1 MFVVTIED
9 AIAIHRAHQ
18 QGGNDAALGE
28 VRRRWIGLADHVHL
42 SILGKVLRLKVELPK
57 PPVNERA
64 PPSPGAPESERKAF
78 QALERKRVRAK
89 EQRDR
94 ERRERIGAD

>member
-1 MFVVTIED
+1 MFMVTIED

-42 SILGKVLRLKVELPK
+42 SILGKVLRLKVEVPTIAD
-57 PPVNERA
+57 RMYS
-64 PPSPGAPESERKAF
+64 PSPGVPEG
-78 QALERKRVRAK
+78 
-89 EQRDR
+89 
-94 ERRERIGAD
+94 ERRQYC